1 MNMQEILANK
11 LIKYRLLGYT
21 QTPLGGKE
29 GNVLPVKGSHPPHLE
44 ERVVREAD
52 MAGEVR
58 RRGQTRR
65 DLAAICL
72 KGKSTDALKVRVR
85 LVDCAGILI
94 TGLGADEAGEAVG
107 LAC

>member
-1 MNMQEILANK
+1 MDVQEILANK
-11 LIKYRLLGYT
+11 LIEHGLLRHT

-29 GNVLPVKGSHPPHLE
+29 GNILTVEGSHPPHLE
-44 ERVVREAD
+44 ERVVREAN

-58 RRGQTRR
+58 RWGQSRR